1 MNFEIK
7 WVISDNL
14 HLQSKA
20 KDQLFPDI
28 CELVVSMDRM
38 TALPETIKEPAKL
51 WESTLKPMNA
61 SDEITGKL
69 HVGKIS

>member
-1 MNFEIK
+1 
-7 WVISDNL
+7 
-14 HLQSKA
+14 
-20 KDQLFPDI
+20 
-28 CELVVSMDRM
+28 M

-69 HVGKIS
+69 QKFNPSKFLDSQKILSPKNV